1 MLSFY
6 VFFICL
12 PLYLLVVYFARAQGD
27 EIHAICKQDQLNTW
41 KIDLKENCTYVMHNF
56 RVIKNDGQYK
66 VCDHAYKLAFTGAI
80 VARQCELD
88 GLPLKKYKFA

>member
-1 MLSFY
+1 M
-6 VFFICL
+6 
-12 PLYLLVVYFARAQGD
+12 
-27 EIHAICKQDQLNTW
+27 
-41 KIDLKENCTYVMHNF
+41 DLKENFTYAMHNF